1 MRRLIAAG
9 VILALILAV
18 SISGITVIRQN
29 YTEVKRHMETIIADP
44 SSDRHRAEDFM
55 TFWDSRRELL
65 ALFINHEEIDEIG
78 RVAARM
84 VSAERTRNT
93 TDLLEAADEIL
104 FIMRGIEEDER
115 FSWFTFL

>member
-9 VILALILAV
+9 IILALILIV
-18 SISGITVIRQN
+18 SITGITIIRQN
-29 YTEVKRHMETIIADP
+29 YQAVESRMERIVADP
-44 SSDRHRAEDFM
+44 TAEKQQAEEFM
-55 TFWDSRRELL
+55 VFWNDHRELL

-93 TDLLEAADEIL
+93 TDILEAADEIL
-104 FIMRGIEEDER
+104 FIMHGIAEDER